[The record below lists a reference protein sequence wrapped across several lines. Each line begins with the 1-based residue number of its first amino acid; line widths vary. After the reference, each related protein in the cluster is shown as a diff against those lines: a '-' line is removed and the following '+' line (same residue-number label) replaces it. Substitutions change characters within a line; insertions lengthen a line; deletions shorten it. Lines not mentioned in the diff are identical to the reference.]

1 MRLEQ
6 YLEQLAETAIERAHG
21 VKHAALLRPTG
32 DPTHGDYQVNAAMP
46 LAKKLHKSPRDLAA
60 PIAEALR
67 REPAIASA
75 EVAGPGFV
83 NLRLDDG
90 WLTARLAELAADTE
104 RDGVPMAETVEKI
117 VIDYSAPNM
126 AKQMHVGHLRSTVIG
141 HALVQLMRFV
151 GHEVIGDNHIGDW
164 GTQFGMLIVG
174 MREWGDEAALEADP
188 IPELERVYKL
198 ASERAKQDEVVAAAA
213 RAELAKLQSGD
224 PENRA
229 LWEQFMTASR
239 RSLERVYDKLGVK
252 FELWMGES
260 AYHDALPGV
269 VELLLDKGLAR
280 EDDGAICVFWNEL
293 EGIPKALAKQ
303 KEPFIVRKRD
313 GAFLYSTSDIAT
325 VHHRKRQLH
334 ADRAVYVVDARQSFH
349 FRQLFALVDLL
360 GEGLALEHVGFGV
373 VMRGGKPLKT
383 RDTSGRVITLLS
395 LLDEA
400 VERATAHMR
409 EEGIDVPD
417 DELADVAAVVGI
429 GAVKYADLRQNRS
442 SDYEFD
448 WDKMISFKGNS
459 GPYLQYAYARTRSI
473 FRKGNID
480 TSAPIGGPI
489 QLTQPA
495 EAALGRRLLRFGDV
509 VHQATQARHPH
520 LITDHLYALA
530 RAFSSF
536 YESCPVLS
544 AEADARASRLALL
557 DLTSRQLR
565 RGLGLLGIGTVE
577 RM

>member
-1 MRLEQ
+1 MRVEQ
-6 YLEQLAETAIERAHG
+6 YLERIAQAVIERVHG
-21 VKHAALLRPTG
+21 VEHAALLRPTG

-46 LAKKLHKSPRDLAA
+46 LAKKLKKSPRDLAA
-60 PIAEALR
+60 PLAEALR
-67 REPAIASA
+67 QEEALAGA

-83 NLRLDDG
+83 NLRLDDA
-90 WLTARLAELAADTE
+90 WVAARLAEIHADTE
-104 RDGVPMAETVEKI
+104 RDGVPLAESIEKI
-117 VIDYSAPNM
+117 AIDYSAPNM

-174 MREWGDEAALEADP
+174 MREWGDDAALDADP

-198 ASERAKQDEVVAAAA
+198 ASERAKEDEVIAAAA
-213 RAELAKLQSGD
+213 RAELAKLQAGD
-224 PENRA
+224 AENRA
-229 LWEQFMTASR
+229 LWERFMAASR
-239 RSLERVYDKLGVK
+239 RSLEQVYDRLGVH

-293 EGIPKALAKQ
+293 EGVPKALAKQ

-313 GAFLYSTSDIAT
+313 GAFLYSTSDVAT
-325 VHHRKRQLH
+325 VHYRKRELH
-334 ADRAVYVVDARQSFH
+334 ADRAVYVVDARQGLH
-349 FRQLFALVDLL
+349 FRQLFALVELL
-360 GEGLALEHVGFGV
+360 GEEIALEHVGFGV

-383 RDTSGRVITLLS
+383 RDTSGKVITLLS

-400 VERATAHMR
+400 VERAAARMR
-409 EEGIDVPD
+409 EEGLDVPEQ
-417 DELADVAAVVGI
+417 ELAEVARVVGI

-459 GPYLQYAYARTRSI
+459 GPYLQYAYARIRSI

-480 TSAPIGGPI
+480 TSAPIGGAV
-489 QLTQPA
+489 QLIEPA
-495 EAALGRRLLRFGDV
+495 ESALGRRLLRFADV

-530 RAFSSF
+530 RAFSAF

-544 AEADARASRLALL
+544 AEGDTRASRLALV
-557 DLTSRQLR
+557 DLTSRQLH
-565 RGLGLLGIGTVE
+565 RGLTLLGMGTVE